1 MRGYLRRLIPPGAE
15 DFCVDFCTGDSG
27 FSAGDTDFSEGFSA
41 AGKVRTDVPADG
53 EEPGGGVYG
62 CAGRNGEV
70 TEIRDAEAGNPPAI
84 KSEGDAAE

>member
-15 DFCVDFCTGDSG
+15 DFCGDFCTDSG
-27 FSAGDTDFSEGFSA
+27 FSAGDIAFSEGFSA
-41 AGKVRTDVPADG
+41 EGKVRTDVPSDG
-53 EEPGGGVYG
+53 EEPGGGVCD

-84 KSEGDAAE
+84 KSDGDAAE